1 MNWEVTINKNFSCK
15 NPIFIEGL
23 PGIGN
28 VGKIVIDYLITL
40 TKAKKVGTLFSYDL
54 PNSVFVNEKNLV
66 TLPSIELYHVQKN
79 KKDFLFLTG
88 DAQPS
93 NERASYE
100 LTQLLLDIVK
110 KYDCK
115 EIITL
120 GGIGLSDIPQNPET
134 YITGNSKEFVKT
146 FDGLGANKNIFGVVG
161 PIIGVSGLMLGMA
174 KKDNISAVALLG
186 ETFAHPMYIGLKEA
200 KQILELLDKKYKFK
214 LNLKELN
221 QEIKI
226 FEDELKEQE
235 QVILGESQ
243 PKKSSKKMNKIK
255 KYQELNYIG

>member
-1 MNWEVTINKNFSCK
+1 MNWEVTLNKNFSCK

-28 VGKIVIDYLITL
+28 VGKIVVDYLITL

-66 TLPSIELYHVQKN
+66 TLPSIEIYHVTKN

-100 LTQLLLDIVK
+100 LTQILIDLLK
-110 KYDCK
+110 KCNCK

-120 GGIGLSDIPQNPET
+120 GGIGLGEIPQNPEI
-134 YITGNSKEFVKT
+134 YITGNSKEYINT
-146 FDGLGANKNIFGVVG
+146 FNKLGANKKIFGVVG
-161 PIIGVSGLMLGMA
+161 PIIGVTGLLLGMS
-174 KKDNISAVALLG
+174 KKENISAVALLG

-200 KQILELLDKKYKFK
+200 KQILELLDKKYNFK
-214 LNLKELN
+214 LDLKELN
-221 QEIKI
+221 EEIKI
-226 FEDELKEQE
+226 FEEEIKAQE
-235 QVILGESQ
+235 QSILGETTSKKIT
-243 PKKSSKKMNKIK
+243 KKSNKLK
-255 KYQELNYIG
+255 KYQELGYIG